1 MCQWNVHGW
10 TCVVWFEDI
19 AMAHP
24 KVFRGLG
31 WKGHQP
37 KKSNLPTFPNDIN
50 HPRSSWSSGAL
61 DGKCTS
67 QNSNLPRVQTT
78 WTNPWKWSQL
88 CCDKRLFL
96 GSSCPFCCMDQSYQ
110 AQGAQ
115 SYATPN
121 PAMSVLPRLPGLVLG
136 PSSGDATTRWDT
148 PSSPGV
154 RPSPSTR
161 RVWGTWCCMRSADVL
176 GTCYVLVLLVL
187 LVCLI

>member
-1 MCQWNVHGW
+1 M
-10 TCVVWFEDI
+10 ERAPAKKI
-19 AMAHP
+19 KPAHIPKRHKPP
-24 KVFRGLG
+24 KVFNGLQG
-31 WKGHQP
+31 PWMESAPAK
-37 KKSNLPTFPNDIN
+37 
-50 HPRSSWSSGAL
+50 
-61 DGKCTS
+61 
-67 QNSNLPRVQTT
+67 NSNLPRVQTT